1 MVKYQF
7 DKEKVKQWLE
17 GQKEAEKIIERERVN
32 FLLSLTPQRSL
43 EIYLSLASSGYKSRR
58 EPSFLLL
65 QMRHSLHRLAEK
77 TSFQNSKEEYHLSS
91 FLIKNSLTPIF
102 EFL

>member
-1 MVKYQF
+1 MSKQNSL

-43 EIYLSLASSGYKSRR
+43 EIYLSLTGSGYKNRR
-58 EPSFLLL
+58 EPSFLLF

-77 TSFQNSKEEYHLSS
+77 TSFQNSEKELPSP
-91 FLIKNSLTPIF
+91 LIDK
-102 EFL
+102 EFF